1 VLKAVTGDAVLH
13 PNPEV
18 IAKRLDQV
26 SVLVHIPT
34 NRLFELNETGTRIW
48 EMISE
53 GLDVDHIVEHLI
65 NEFDIE
71 EARAADEAKELLVRL
86 QNEGLL
92 SS

>member
-1 VLKAVTGDAVLH
+1 VLKADTSDTVLR

-34 NRLFELNETGTRIW
+34 NRIFELNETGSRIW
-48 EMISE
+48 EMIGE
-53 GLDVDHIVEHLI
+53 GRDVDQIVRHLV

-71 EARAADEAKELLVRL
+71 EARAADEAKQLLVRL
-86 QNEGLL
+86 KNEGLL